1 MNPLFR
7 TAILLCFTFYAL
19 SPLSYA
25 QPDDDA
31 AEFTAPACQSGS
43 LRLFFLEY
51 FFSAD
56 QKEDSA
62 ASPTERCLLRK
73 KKVLTSSGLN
83 RKTLSSAVQ
92 ISIAAPAPVET
103 ISRAALSRRNSRGI
117 NPWEIFS
124 SCYSNHSPP
133 SA

>member
-1 MNPLFR
+1 MSSLLR
-7 TAILLCFTFYAL
+7 AGILLYFIFYAL

-31 AEFTAPACQSGS
+31 AEITPPACQSGS

-51 FFSAD
+51 FFSAG

-73 KKVLTSSGLN
+73 KKVLTSSRLN
-83 RKTLSSAVQ
+83 RKTLSSAAQ
-92 ISIAAPAPVET
+92 IRSTCRGRCRTKSLTEKLSLKQVREAIAFAEEYT
-103 ISRAALSRRNSRGI
+103 CMN
-117 NPWEIFS
+117 
-124 SCYSNHSPP
+124 
-133 SA
+133 